1 MTTRRYIGTGW
12 VVFMLEDT
20 RGPREDEHGAE
31 LSREMPEE
39 CDVVRCECCNRRIYV
54 VVHMRRG
61 DESIMLG
68 QGCAREAGYPVP
80 PRVRAAKGKPVP
92 VAPVAAPSAPAAPVE
107 TYPEIDASAAVRTDG
122 VLDLCVLLDLCLA
135 AETAGEERA

>member
-1 MTTRRYIGTGW
+1 MTKRDIGTGW

-31 LSREMPEE
+31 IAREMPEE
-39 CDVVRCECCNRRIYV
+39 CDVVRCECCGRRIYV

-61 DESIMLG
+61 EESIMLG

-80 PRVRAAKGKPVP
+80 PRVRAAAKAKPVVDAKPAP
-92 VAPVAAPSAPAAPVE
+92 VAPAAHSVPAWAAVD
-107 TYPEIDASAAVRTDG
+107 TSAAVLPDG
-122 VLDLCVLLDLCLA
+122 TVDLVMMLEIIEA
-135 AETAGEERA
+135 AEAGAAA